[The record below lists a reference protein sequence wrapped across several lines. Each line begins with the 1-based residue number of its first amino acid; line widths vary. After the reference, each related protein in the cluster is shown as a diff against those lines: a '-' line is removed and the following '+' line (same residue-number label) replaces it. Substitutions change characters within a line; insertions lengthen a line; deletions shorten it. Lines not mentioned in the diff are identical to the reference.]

1 MIDLRAIP
9 NQTVEQCLASVRRD
23 GMTLEWVDRQTY
35 EICLA
40 AVTQNGLAL
49 QFVEQQTA
57 AISEAAVAQ
66 NLEALLY
73 VGELTPSVCLI
84 ACKQDTCAF
93 GYFDLDAL
101 PECDEKEDLKNLHM
115 IAILSI
121 KERQYDTNPK

>member
-23 GMTLEWVDRQTY
+23 GMTLEWVDAQTF

-49 QFVEQQTA
+49 QFVEHQTA
-57 AISEAAVAQ
+57 AICEVS
-66 NLEALLY
+66 
-73 VGELTPSVCLI
+73 ELTPTVCLI

-121 KERQYDTNPK
+121 KERLYDTSTK